1 MKTSQDNVELFP
13 YESFGVRLEHIN
25 EKRICWFKDDYDLQK
40 YLERY
45 KLGLYL
51 ERYKLDSK
59 TVKIDYRD
67 GEPTKPSEKRKRSVE
82 QKPEPKSK
90 GSTGTVR
97 KRKPSVDSTRNTTSP
112 TKRKK

>member
-1 MKTSQDNVELFP
+1 MESSRVINTSLFP
-13 YESFGVRLEHIN
+13 YESFPIRLEFG
-25 EKRICWFKDDYDLQK
+25 EKKNTTICHFQCQEHLDK

-45 KLGLYL
+45 KLDK
-51 ERYKLDSK
+51 RTIKL
-59 TVKIDYRD
+59 DYRD

-90 GSTGTVR
+90 GSAGSIR
-97 KRKPSVDSTRNTTSP
+97 KRKPRVDSPRNTTSP